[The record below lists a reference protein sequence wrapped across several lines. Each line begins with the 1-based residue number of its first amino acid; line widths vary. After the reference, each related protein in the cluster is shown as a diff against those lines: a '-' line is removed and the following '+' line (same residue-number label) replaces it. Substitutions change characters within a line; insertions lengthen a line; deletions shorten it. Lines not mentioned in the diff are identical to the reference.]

1 MAKKTQAKKTKRP
14 QQTAGDTGQNVPVSK
29 QTAGGVTGAVL
40 GAAVAGPLGAIAGGL
55 TGAMVGDASAKGK
68 KPMKRAVNAL
78 GSEIREAHLTDR
90 LKAVGQRVATK
101 IKSLRK
107 GKKTK
112 AATKKKKSASA
123 SGAATKKS
131 KSKPAKKKAKSATKK
146 AASTPK
152 KKRAKK
158 KR

>member
-1 MAKKTQAKKTKRP
+1 MAKRKQAKKTKRP
-14 QQTAGDTGQNVPVSK
+14 QQTGDTGQNVPVSK
-29 QTAGGVTGAVL
+29 QTAGGVAGAVL

-68 KPMKRAVNAL
+68 KPVKRAANAI
-78 GSEIREAHLTDR
+78 GSEIREAHLTDK

-101 IKSLRK
+101 IKSFRK

-112 AATKKKKSASA
+112 TTTKKKKSASA
-123 SGAATKKS
+123 SAATTKKS
-131 KSKPAKKKAKSATKK
+131 KSKPAKKKAKAATKK

>member
-14 QQTAGDTGQNVPVSK
+14 QPTAGATGQNVPVSR
-29 QTAGGVTGAVL
+29 QTAGGVAGAVL

-68 KPMKRAVNAL
+68 KPVKRAVNAI

-101 IKSLRK
+101 IKSFRK

-112 AATKKKKSASA
+112 TATKKKKSAPA
-123 SGAATKKS
+123 SAATKKS
-131 KSKPAKKKAKSATKK
+131 KSKPAKKKAKAATKK